1 MGGQVGRVALAHG
14 FVQQLYWLI
23 HWLVGELEGSPVDAE
38 ETLRAD
44 VDGDLDGFCGICV
57 LRAHEPAGIVGADGK
72 DRDERLAATVADFSA
87 HLCILPGGVACVIDS
102 AGRRIQ
108 YKATPE
114 SEAAIAEA
122 AG

>member
-23 HWLVGELEGSPVDAE
+23 HWLAGELEGFPVDAE

-72 DRDERLAATVADFSA
+72 DSDERLAATVADFSED
-87 HLCILPGGVACVIDS
+87 LSILPGGVACAIDS
-102 AGRRIQ
+102 AGRGIQ
-108 YKATPE
+108 EQTPPKG
-114 SEAAIAEA
+114 A
-122 AG
+122 